1 MNRRGMVIYCPEGR
15 GGGNLRGGG
24 ESNFMYIL
32 KKRVIL
38 YTPNYRMICSVQM
51 ERGDKEAGGGGN

>member
-24 ESNFMYIL
+24 GKSNFMYRL
-32 KKRVIL
+32 QKRVIL
-38 YTPNYRMICSVQM
+38 YTEGYVVYRW
-51 ERGDKEAGGGGN
+51 RGG